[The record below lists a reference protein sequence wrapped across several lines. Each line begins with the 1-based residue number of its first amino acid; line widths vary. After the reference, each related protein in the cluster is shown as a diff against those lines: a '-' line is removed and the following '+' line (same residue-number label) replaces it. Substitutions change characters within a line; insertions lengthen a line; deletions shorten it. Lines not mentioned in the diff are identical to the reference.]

1 MHMIGDVKKQVFAA
15 IMSSDDYLHAY
26 QQLMQ
31 LNLKKVQTREI
42 IRVVLQC
49 CLAEKKYNP
58 FYGCVLSKLCS
69 DPNYRYTLKYALWDH
84 LKDLDRLEV
93 RQVLHLA

>member
-1 MHMIGDVKKQVFAA
+1 
-15 IMSSDDYLHAY
+15 MSADDYLHAY

-49 CLAEKKYNP
+49 CLAEK
-58 FYGCVLSKLCS
+58 
-69 DPNYRYTLKYALWDH
+69 
-84 LKDLDRLEV
+84 
-93 RQVLHLA
+93 